1 MRRQDQQSIPFADYL
16 DAKFALDERSLNEQV
31 RSTLVAYL
39 KGRLRLSCLDV
50 GSGTGAMVRRLLRW
64 SDAPE
69 LLVTVLDCD
78 RDILETARRRISGEL
93 QQARFTVED
102 KGPALRAESIGRSVI
117 IDFVACRV
125 AEFSPPAF
133 RYDLITAHG
142 FMDLVAPV
150 STLQRFEQWLSLGGL
165 FYSTLNYDSGTF
177 LFPGFENGD
186 FEAKLLKAYDESME
200 RRQLDGEATGG
211 SRTATRLIN
220 ALAQRE
226 WRLLAYG
233 TSDWNLTP
241 IAGVYRD
248 RDRFCI
254 QALLDFLRREA
265 ELDNFDRDELMRWF
279 DARNRQLSECVL
291 GLIVHQLD
299 ILAQRLE
306 TISADP
312 SPEEV
317 AREDIL

>member
-1 MRRQDQQSIPFADYL
+1 MEALLLAAVGAGPLVPGQAVRGAYAGGRRH
-16 DAKFALDERSLNEQV
+16 
-31 RSTLVAYL
+31 
-39 KGRLRLSCLDV
+39 
-50 GSGTGAMVRRLLRW
+50 
-64 SDAPE
+64 
-69 LLVTVLDCD
+69 
-78 RDILETARRRISGEL
+78 
-93 QQARFTVED
+93 ARFVVED

-117 IDFVACRV
+117 VDFVACRV

-165 FYSTLNYDSGTF
+165 FYTTLNYDGGTF
-177 LFPGFENGD
+177 LFPGYEDGG
-186 FEAKLLKAYDESME
+186 FEARLLQAYDESME

-220 ALAQRE
+220 ALSHRE

-248 RDRFCI
+248 RDRFCV
-254 QALLDFLRREA
+254 QALLDFMRREA
-265 ELDNFDRDELMRWF
+265 ELEDIAHDELMRWF
-279 DARNRQLSECVL
+279 DARNRQLSDGVL
-291 GLIVHQLD
+291 GLIAHQLD

-306 TISADP
+306 TA
-312 SPEEV
+312 PEPHSLSEEG